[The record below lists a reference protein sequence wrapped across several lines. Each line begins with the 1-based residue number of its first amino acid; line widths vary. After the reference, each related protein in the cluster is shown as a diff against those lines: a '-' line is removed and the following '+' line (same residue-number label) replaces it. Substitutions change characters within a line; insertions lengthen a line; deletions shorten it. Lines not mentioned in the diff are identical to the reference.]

1 MAKSLGD
8 LPPKQQWAGVA
19 GICVLLMGIY
29 YMQFWRPNAAQTS
42 QLGNEIAA
50 LRAEVQ
56 ATQAIA
62 VNLPELRD
70 QMAALDTRL
79 EILSHILPEEFE
91 TAELLRGVQT
101 IAAQSNLSIRDLAFR
116 DPVPHEFYAES
127 PIELELVGSFHDLA
141 RFFDRIGKFSRI
153 INIDEVDITASS
165 GDVGTIE
172 ASVTAMTFIFLD
184 EEIDELADDL
194 EDLLRQ

>member
-127 PIELELVGSFHDLA
+127 PIELEPVQPNAIDHQATDLVQQHDRTGLVGLQIDDDLHLSLHQ
-141 RFFDRIGKFSRI
+141 I
-153 INIDEVDITASS
+153 
-165 GDVGTIE
+165 GTI
-172 ASVTAMTFIFLD
+172 L
-184 EEIDELADDL
+184 
-194 EDLLRQ
+194 